1 MDRATENG
9 PTLNRLQQHK
19 LMLKEKLETL
29 TTLDQEILALVEDS
43 AIEDEI
49 EQADVFKER
58 LQHSTITTER
68 LIASKL

>member
-1 MDRATENG
+1 
-9 PTLNRLQQHK
+9 
-19 LMLKEKLETL
+19 MLKEKLETL